1 MLTSDLLSKLMDAIS
16 DAPDSE
22 SALKRVD
29 AFRLLLA
36 GPGTFSI
43 QLNVTTKSDSVNEIL
58 LQRYYSSNTND
69 FPVKGRKQKSLT
81 PWTHT
86 LFLKGQV
93 FIAEGEKAL
102 AETFDDY
109 ELMRPLGL
117 NSVINVPMLKGS
129 MCYATF
135 NVFGTRGVWQS
146 EEIAAVRL
154 LALATERW
162 VQPFNDLAYRFDE
175 IAKN

>member
-1 MLTSDLLSKLMDAIS
+1 MDAIS

-69 FPVKGRKQKSLT
+69 FPVKGRKQKALT
-81 PWTHT
+81 LWTNT

-129 MCYATF
+129 MC
-135 NVFGTRGVWQS
+135 NVQRIWNSRRMAIRRNCCRSTS
-146 EEIAAVRL
+146 SAS
-154 LALATERW
+154 
-162 VQPFNDLAYRFDE
+162 YRE
-175 IAKN
+175 MGSTIQ

>member
-1 MLTSDLLSKLMDAIS
+1 MKIFVTGCAGLLGANYTRHLLNNGHEVIGIDDLSGGYKA
-16 DAPDSE
+16 
-22 SALKRVD
+22 
-29 AFRLLLA
+29 
-36 GPGTFSI
+36 
-43 QLNVTTKSDSVNEIL
+43 
-58 LQRYYSSNTND
+58 
-69 FPVKGRKQKSLT
+69 
-81 PWTHT
+81 
-86 LFLKGQV
+86 

-162 VQPFNDLAYRFDE
+162 VQPFNDLDYRFDE
-175 IAKN
+175 IVKIK